1 LLHSKEEKAQM
12 INLSIDTFEGRLV
25 AQRKLLGLLV
35 AEFSRQGGND
45 RLWEFLRER
54 QTPQDNQEDPGAVP
68 SEGLEFALAMADE
81 FRLIEEVARREQEN
95 NER

>member
-1 LLHSKEEKAQM
+1 M
-12 INLSIDTFEGRLV
+12 IKLSTDTFEGRLV

-54 QTPQDNQEDPGAVP
+54 QITRDNQEDPGAVP

-81 FRLIEEVARREQEN
+81 FRLIEEVSRRKNKN
-95 NER
+95 NET